1 MPATSCS
8 GPRVLG
14 IRKGARRGWGTAVD
28 FPQQVGA
35 ASMATRQMRMDSLG
49 RVWGVVTARASVS
62 ASSRDRPVALPG
74 LTHVP
79 CCPRLAHSLSVQL
92 GPGAS
97 LGLCLL

>member
-49 RVWGVVTARASVS
+49 RVWGLEGVHARAGTEKGNW
-62 ASSRDRPVALPG
+62 G
-74 LTHVP
+74 L
-79 CCPRLAHSLSVQL
+79 SLS
-92 GPGAS
+92 S
-97 LGLCLL
+97 I